1 MKKNIKRVL
10 SLALVFCLI
19 LGLTVNVY
27 ATGDV
32 ETDTTAIE
40 TTEEAT
46 EVVAVENTETIET
59 TSVEKTEETEAE
71 TAETEAVA
79 EEVVEEA
86 TEDDVE
92 NGISLASEDDGI
104 ATVSDDTE
112 DLSVTVYTNAT
123 ATVSWDSTT
132 KLEAGTDYIASGSI
146 YATDDSTKVIATY
159 TVTETENSGYTY
171 SLTTGNA
178 VSNMSSGY
186 YVIGTS
192 GSYLAVDSDGNLTT
206 SSTINASSV
215 WIVTSSGSG
224 YTIQNASTGAYL
236 TYTTSGSGGGT
247 SYSLA
252 VSDDTYT
259 WSWSS
264 TYGFYFTTTQGGGP
278 SGSTTYYRYINTSG
292 SLNNTTSSS
301 VSNKASLYTVTATA
315 GDTTYTYTV
324 TVTGVATGTGT
335 LALTGGISIAVTVKV
350 SKYTESGLNIS
361 YGWHVA
367 NIETFTSNSNTYVAA
382 VAAST
387 QAMATISG
395 YDNIASGYI
404 TAQYNSASQG
414 QSANYVSLGTVY
426 GYDADVYYSGNTDGV
441 YSLDDLNVTVYG
453 SDETGTGTSGATL
466 TMAQSTG
473 EETTKTQTST
483 DGNGQ
488 TITFAISDYEEETI
502 YDYNY
507 ITIVPE
513 NGYYVSNIV
522 IGCAGSLEAA
532 AGSPY
537 AETSANIAFTNEN
550 GNDDLFGAYGVG
562 CTSMSKGSLDT
573 ASYDP
578 TTGTVVELDM
588 SDWIESHAE
597 DKGVEDP
604 YFILIEIEKIPTP
617 LYVEYEAGDG
627 DGYISADYIV
637 STSGDGTYTSYATAT
652 SNSVAFSF
660 DTDELEA
667 VDYLYTVLDPAVASY
682 TKDNTTYYF
691 TGWAVTYYTT
701 ASTNA
706 TETYI
711 DDNGNILDSENGNAS
726 YPYLSG
732 TVSLASDAISYGSG
746 TTLYLFTH
754 VKLVAQ
760 WTTVEPSS
768 VDYVVDFGLPVNLTL
783 LNDLSS
789 ELSKDYTWSVLA
801 VSSHPTYGT
810 ATVNSAANGVT
821 YTLTEVMDGYDT
833 MSVWLAGSSNGT
845 VISYAVVY
853 VNIYPATTVY
863 YEEGFATYG
872 TTWSVTSGGSWTT
885 TGSTGSGTQ
894 ETHVANVE
902 GNTYNNYG
910 YDDAYSTSEVAS
922 NGTQASSSAA
932 ADSLSFTFT
941 GTGVDIYA
949 NCTSKTGTVLIR
961 IKNSAGTTETMLTV
975 DTSDLGDY
983 ASSGATSYNTP
994 IASVTDLTYGEH
1006 TVTIYVSAA
1015 GESIN
1020 FNFDGFRVYDT
1031 ISQTDKDI
1039 QDSVYYADGED
1050 YPVYTE
1056 IRDVVLN
1063 ALIGSAEEGATITE
1077 DYVDSMSIGDAQVYA
1092 SYDSGVA
1099 VYYSNSGYSGSWN
1112 DLVGLMDDGAKNEL
1126 YLPAGVT
1133 LVLKLDSGALN
1144 EEATNSRAIQIGVKS
1159 TSGTG
1164 SVTLSAEEN
1173 ATAETVSTV
1182 DMFYEASVNTTED
1195 GSYVTITN
1203 SGSTTIS
1210 LTKLKASDEV
1220 SISDEAIT
1228 ESEMTALLTSTDDT
1242 EVEEETV
1249 FEPETFTVSTSVK
1262 TSSKSATVTVTAKTS
1277 TDVES
1282 ITVNGTEVTSYKTVT
1297 ERSGQ
1302 GRNATTT
1309 TYRQFTYT
1317 ETVTESG
1324 TYTYEVAAVSADG
1337 VASDATTA
1345 TATVTIRTT
1354 GNKR

>member
-1 MKKNIKRVL
+1 M
-10 SLALVFCLI
+10 
-19 LGLTVNVY
+19 
-27 ATGDV
+27 
-32 ETDTTAIE
+32 
-40 TTEEAT
+40 
-46 EVVAVENTETIET
+46 
-59 TSVEKTEETEAE
+59 
-71 TAETEAVA
+71 
-79 EEVVEEA
+79 
-86 TEDDVE
+86 
-92 NGISLASEDDGI
+92 
-104 ATVSDDTE
+104 
-112 DLSVTVYTNAT
+112 TVYTNAT

-132 KLEAGTDYIASGSI
+132 QLVAGTDYTASGSI

-159 TVTETENSGYTY
+159 TVTETVNSNYTY
-171 SLTTGNA
+171 SLGSTT
-178 VSNMSSGY
+178 SS
-186 YVIGTS
+186 ITS
-192 GSYLAVDSDGNLTT
+192 GSYYAIGSNGTYLTVDSDGNLTT

-215 WIVTSSGSG
+215 WIVTSSGNG
-224 YTIQNASTGAYL
+224 YTIQNASTGTYL
-236 TYTTSGSGGGT
+236 YVSSTGSGPSSSASISLRSGGT
-247 SYSLA
+247 
-252 VSDDTYT
+252 TF
-259 WSWSS
+259 SWSS
-264 TYGFYFTTTQGGGP
+264 GAFSASVS
-278 SGSTTYYRYINTSG
+278 SGKDTKTYYISA
-292 SLNNTTSSS
+292 SSNNYVNSSS
-301 VSNKASLYTVTATA
+301 SSASSVYAVTATA
-315 GDTTYTYTV
+315 GETTYTYTV

-335 LALTGGISIAVTVKV
+335 LALTSGISIPVTVKV
-350 SKYTESGLNIS
+350 SKYTSSGLNIS

-367 NIETFTSNSNTYVAA
+367 NIETFNDGGNVAA

-387 QAMATISG
+387 QAMAGITSN
-395 YDNIASGYI
+395 DNIKAGYI

-414 QSANYVSLGTVY
+414 QTASYVTLGTVY
-426 GYDADVYYSGNTDGV
+426 GYDADVYYSGSTTDDDGNTIYD
-441 YSLDDLNVTVYG
+441 LEDLNVKVYG
-453 SDETGTGTSGATL
+453 SDESGTGTSGATL

-488 TITFAISDYEEETI
+488 TITFTISDYEEETI

-588 SDWIESHAE
+588 SEWIESHAE
-597 DKGVEDP
+597 DAGVEDP

-617 LYVEYEAGDG
+617 LYVEYEADYG
-627 DGYISADYIV
+627 DGYITSDYIV
-637 STSGDGTYTSYATAT
+637 DSTGSYATAT
-652 SNSVAFSF
+652 NNSVAFSF
-660 DTDELEA
+660 DSDELDA
-667 VDYLYTVLDPAVASY
+667 INYLYTVLDPTVTSY
-682 TKDNTTYYF
+682 TDGDTTYYF
-691 TGWAVTYYTT
+691 TGWEVTYYTT
-701 ASTNA
+701 ASTDA
-706 TETYI
+706 TNTYV
-711 DDNGNILDSENGNAS
+711 DEDGNILGSEGGTAS

-760 WTTVEPSS
+760 WTTVEPAS
-768 VDYVVDFGLPVNLTL
+768 VDYVVDFGLPVNLDLIANIQSQNTSA
-783 LNDLSS
+783 LSS
-789 ELSKDYTWSVLA
+789 SYDWSVLA

-810 ATVNSAANGVT
+810 ATIADGDVT
-821 YTLTEVMDGYDT
+821 YTLTEVMDGTDT
-833 MSVWLAGSSNGT
+833 MSVWLAGSQSGT
-845 VISYAVVY
+845 VVSYAVVY

-872 TTWSVTSGGSWTT
+872 TGTSVTSGGSWTT
-885 TGSTGSGTQ
+885 TGSTGDTNQ
-894 ETHVANVE
+894 QAHVANVG
-902 GNTYNNYG
+902 GNSYNNYG
-910 YDDAYSTSEVAS
+910 YDGAYSNAAVAS
-922 NGTQASSSAA
+922 NGTQAATTTA
-932 ADSLSFTFT
+932 TDSLSFSFT

-949 NCTSKTGTVLIR
+949 NCTDSTGVVLIR
-961 IKNSAGTTETMLTV
+961 VTQNGTSVKMLTV
-975 DTSDLGDY
+975 DTSDIGTY
-983 ASSGATSYNTP
+983 ASTHDTSYNTP
-994 IASVTDLTYGEH
+994 IASVTDLDHGTYDVLVY
-1006 TVTIYVSAA
+1006 VTSM
-1015 GESIN
+1015 GTSET

-1031 ISQTDKDI
+1031 ISQDNDTI

-1056 IRDVVLN
+1056 IRDVVLT
-1063 ALIGSAEEGATITE
+1063 ALIGDDYENTSSYTE

-1092 SYDSGVA
+1092 STDSGVA
-1099 VYYSNSGYSGSWN
+1099 VYYDDSYTGEWE

-1133 LVLKLDSGALN
+1133 LVLKLDGGALDEN
-1144 EEATNSRAIQIGVKS
+1144 TSTNRKIQIGVKT

-1164 SVTLSAEEN
+1164 SVRLSSE
-1173 ATAETVSTV
+1173 TSVDSVTVSTV
-1182 DMFYEASVNTTED
+1182 DMFYTASVDSTEVD
-1195 GSYVTITN
+1195 GEMIYTVTIANTGD
-1203 SGSTTIS
+1203 SIIS
-1210 LTKLKASDEV
+1210 LTKLKASDDV
-1220 SISDEAIT
+1220 SISDEAIS
-1228 ESEMTALLTSTDDT
+1228 ESEITALLTSTDDT
-1242 EVEEETV
+1242 EDEEETAV

-1262 TSSKSATVTVTAKTS
+1262 TNSKSATVTVTAKTS
-1277 TDVES
+1277 EDVES

-1317 ETVTESG
+1317 ETVSTSG
-1324 TYTYEVAAVSADG
+1324 TYTYEVSAVSADG
-1337 VASDATTA
+1337 IASVATTA
-1345 TATVTIRTT
+1345 TATVSIRTT